1 MQRNTTHI
9 EGERREMLRTML
21 LQLREHTSQRIKDFR
36 REQSQESDCSP
47 GDYVDVAQ
55 SSADVE
61 THAGL
66 IARAEEK
73 LKYLDEAISQLEAG
87 TYGTCV
93 GCHQPIPIERLIAV
107 PFALYCLSCQ
117 QRRRPSPDTW
127 SRGGTIAPY
136 DQLWTPPNE
145 LKGVPGREFS
155 GRSADRTVTIR
166 GRARYALGEPQAV
179 TPSSRTS
186 KGAKNHG
193 VR

>member
-1 MQRNTTHI
+1 MERNVTCI
-9 EGERREMLRTML
+9 DSERREMLRTML
-21 LQLREHTSQRIKDFR
+21 LQLREHTCQRIRDFR
-36 REQSQESDCSP
+36 REQSQASESSP

-73 LKYLDEAISQLEAG
+73 LKYLDEAISRLEAG
-87 TYGTCV
+87 IYGTCA

-117 QRRRPSPDTW
+117 QRRRPSEDTW

-136 DQLWTPPNE
+136 DQLWTPPE
-145 LKGVPGREFS
+145 EMKGMAGPEVSGTRPGSDSQR
-155 GRSADRTVTIR
+155 
-166 GRARYALGEPQAV
+166 
-179 TPSSRTS
+179 
-186 KGAKNHG
+186 
-193 VR
+193 